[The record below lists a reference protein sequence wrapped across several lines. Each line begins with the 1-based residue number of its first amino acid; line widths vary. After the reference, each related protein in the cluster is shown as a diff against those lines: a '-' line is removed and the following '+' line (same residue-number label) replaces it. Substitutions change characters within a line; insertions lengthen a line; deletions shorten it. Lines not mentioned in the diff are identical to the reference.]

1 LLLVFGGLAFFIFKL
16 HSSFLLQLILCYF
29 SFEIAWCVGCFM
41 GTGCWKL
48 HENEKLQQVK
58 VGSCCVV
65 YLYSSIFVT
74 NAAHQLYI
82 VWENGTVRR
91 DNLPL
96 MSRSS
101 ICQ

>member
-16 HSSFLLQLILCYF
+16 HSSLLLQLILGYI

-41 GTGCWKL
+41 DTGCWKL
-48 HENEKLQQVK
+48 RENEKLQQVK
-58 VGSCCVV
+58 VVSCCVV
-65 YLYSSIFVT
+65 YLYSSIFVS
-74 NAAHQLYI
+74 NATHQLYI
-82 VWENGTVRR
+82 VWGNGTVRR